1 MPALKDEM
9 VFLADGMVPVDPAL
23 GLRERAQAF
32 IRSRQWTTSSIHY
45 GDQPEPELSQ
55 RRPSWSITFGLGLDH
70 VPKTTGDWFADVLA
84 IIEFLQP
91 FAREERCE
99 FILEFR
105 LSSRPWYSETLDY
118 ITDAPGATVDIA
130 HVRAMLQRLM
140 RGKPSWWERLVAR
153 YKRPGHAG
161 LSD

>member
-9 VFLADGMVPVDPAL
+9 VFLADGIVPVDPAL

-32 IRSRQWTTSSIHY
+32 IRSRQWTTASIHY

-70 VPKTTGDWFADVLA
+70 VPKMTADWFADVLA

-99 FILEFR
+99 FLLEFR
-105 LSSRPWYSETLDY
+105 LSSRPWYSETLDHV
-118 ITDAPGATVDIA
+118 TDAPGASVDIGY
-130 HVRAMLQRLM
+130 VRTMLQRLT
-140 RGKPSWWERLVAR
+140 RPRATWWDKLVAR
-153 YKRPGHAG
+153 YRRPAT
-161 LSD
+161 LD